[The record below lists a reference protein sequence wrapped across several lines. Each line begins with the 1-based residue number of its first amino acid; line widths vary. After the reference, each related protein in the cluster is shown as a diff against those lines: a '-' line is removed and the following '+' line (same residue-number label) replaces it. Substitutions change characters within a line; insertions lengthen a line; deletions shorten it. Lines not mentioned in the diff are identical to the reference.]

1 MMRERGCQVWWLDDY
16 VVVGGEDERK
26 RGRQVWWFDDYGNG
40 DGGYVGAGDGAGDDE
55 RKRGRQ
61 VWW

>member
-1 MMRERGCQVWWLDDY
+1 MWWLDDY